1 MVMSDHEPLKH
12 FPTQPALNK
21 RQARWQEKLVDTPIE
36 IVYQPGK
43 KAVVPDALSRRPE
56 VPSTSVPSD

>member
-21 RQARWQEKLVDTPIE
+21 RQVRWLEKLVDTPIKV
-36 IVYQPGK
+36 VYQRGK
-43 KAVVPDALSRRPE
+43 KAVVPDALSR
-56 VPSTSVPSD
+56 

>member
-21 RQARWQEKLVDTPIE
+21 CQVRWQEKLIDTPIE
-36 IVYQPGK
+36 IMYQPGK
-43 KAVVPDALSRRPE
+43 KAVVPDALSHQPK
-56 VPSTSVPSD
+56 VPSTQA